1 MRFLSAVCL
10 VVALAFCSVADAGCG
25 CGRARAVVGAVV
37 ERVHNIHVP
46 TLRFRSCGSCQDSAV
61 AVSAQ
66 ACGCVSGG
74 SCNCGSSCNCSPCGC
89 QSSQSNVSTA
99 PAAPIQ
105 ICENGVCQVR
115 QVDVWHHGPI
125 ASAVRA
131 VASIAQQ
138 RAEIAASRRLK
149 GMAGHVGQVSG
160 YFEGV
165 GFSTVSSDA
174 AIRNCCF
181 WGQRTPIE
189 IGVARGDDGWYACV
203 HYR

>member
-1 MRFLSAVCL
+1 MRKFQTFGF
-10 VVALAFCSVADAGCG
+10 VVAVALVAMVCSVADAGCG
-25 CGRARAVVGAVV
+25 CRARAVVGAVV
-37 ERVHNIHVP
+37 ERVHNIQIPV
-46 TLRFRSCGSCQDSAV
+46 LRFRSCQTCQDSATP
-61 AVSAQ
+61 VSAKSCDC
-66 ACGCVSGG
+66 ASGG
-74 SCNCGSSCNCSPCGC
+74 NCSCAGSCHCSPCNC
-89 QSSQSNVSTA
+89 EKTAQSVQ
-99 PAAPIQ
+99 PAAVQ
-105 ICENGVCQVR
+105 VCENGVCQVR
-115 QVDVWHHGPI
+115 QVDVWHHGPV

-131 VASIAQQ
+131 VASLAQQ

-165 GFSTVSSDA
+165 GFSTYSSDA

-189 IGVARGDDGWYACV
+189 IGVARGPDGWYACV